1 MKRHGVFL
9 INIKI
14 SISLGSKYK
23 FRKTGI
29 VFYLL
34 NWQRLKKVIIG
45 AVRVQGDGEYTF
57 ISSRPSI
64 STGSTSVDP
73 TNFQL
78 KIYFFKFQKVP
89 KSKT

>member
-1 MKRHGVFL
+1 M

-34 NWQRLKKVIIG
+34 NWQRLKKVIMA
-45 AVRVQGDGEYTF
+45 AVRVQGDREYTF
-57 ISSRPSI
+57 VSSWPSI

-73 TNFQL
+73 IES
-78 KIYFFKFQKVP
+78 KIYLFKFQKVP